1 MAQAT
6 FGAGCF
12 WSVEVAFRQV
22 PGVIDAAVGY
32 AGGTVADL
40 SYQQVCTGRTGHAE
54 VVQVEYD
61 PAQVSYEQLLD
72 VFFANHDPTQLNHQG
87 PDVGTQY
94 RSVIFYHD
102 EAQAEAARAAKEA
115 LQASGRYR
123 RPVMTEIVPFSNFFR
138 AEEYHQRYLAKRGL
152 ASCAVP

>member
-12 WSVEVAFRQV
+12 WGVEVAFRQV

-32 AGGTVADL
+32 AGGTVADPT
-40 SYQQVCTGRTGHAE
+40 YKQVCTGRTGHAE

-61 PAQVSYEQLLD
+61 PAKVSYEQLLD
-72 VFFANHDPTQLNHQG
+72 VFFANHDPTQLNRQW

-102 EAQAEAARAAKEA
+102 EAQAQAARAAKEA
-115 LQASGRYR
+115 LQASGRHR
-123 RPVMTEIVPFSNFFR
+123 RPIVTEIAPFTNFYR
-138 AEEYHQRYLAKRGL
+138 AEEYHQRYLEKRGL
-152 ASCAVP
+152 ASCALR